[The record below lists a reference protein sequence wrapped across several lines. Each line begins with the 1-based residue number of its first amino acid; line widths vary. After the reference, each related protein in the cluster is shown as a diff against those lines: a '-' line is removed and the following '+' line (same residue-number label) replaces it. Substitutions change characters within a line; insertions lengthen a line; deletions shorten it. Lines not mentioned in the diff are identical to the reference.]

1 MVIDLDG
8 PEPMYQQIA
17 RVIRER
23 ITDGTYQANR
33 PVPSE
38 SDVCEEFNV
47 SRRTARSAYVLLT
60 KEGFIIRV
68 PGKGTYAAD
77 ISKSP

>member
-23 ITDGTYQANR
+23 IKDGTYQANR

-38 SDVCEEFNV
+38 SDICEEFNV

-60 KEGFIIRV
+60 KEGLIIRV

-77 ISKSP
+77 ISKSS